1 MMLYLDTS
9 ALVKLYVEESMSSE
23 TTRAVEEADAVATS
37 LLAYA
42 EGRAAFARARR
53 EARLSATAYRHVL
66 HEFLEDW
73 SRLVIVEITER
84 LVRNAGDLAARRALR
99 GFDALHLASAMDLC
113 AAVSLPLSF
122 LAFDLS
128 LTLAA
133 KREGMQIYSLGS

>member
-1 MMLYLDTS
+1 
-9 ALVKLYVEESMSSE
+9 
-23 TTRAVEEADAVATS
+23 
-37 LLAYA
+37 
-42 EGRAAFARARR
+42 
-53 EARLSATAYRHVL
+53 
-66 HEFLEDW
+66 
-73 SRLVIVEITER
+73 LVIVEITER